1 MPNEWDKMSVSI
13 FNNFHYN
20 DISVLKITEAKMHQ
34 PMPQARLDHVR
45 RNLFGPVDRKECS
58 R

>member
-1 MPNEWDKMSVSI
+1 MSVSI
-13 FNNFHYN
+13 FNNFHYDN
-20 DISVLKITEAKMHQ
+20 DFSVLKITDTKMHHS
-34 PMPQARLDHVR
+34 MPRARLDHVR

>member
-1 MPNEWDKMSVSI
+1 MSVSI

-20 DISVLKITEAKMHQ
+20 DISVLKITDAKMHHS
-34 PMPQARLDHVR
+34 MPQARLDHVR